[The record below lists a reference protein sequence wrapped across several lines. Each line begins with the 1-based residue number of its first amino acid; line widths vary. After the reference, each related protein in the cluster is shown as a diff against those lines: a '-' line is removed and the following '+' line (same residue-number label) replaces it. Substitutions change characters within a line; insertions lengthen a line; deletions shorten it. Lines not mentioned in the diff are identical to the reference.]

1 MNHAKE
7 AVTKKISRINGF
19 DALRTIAM
27 WLGIVLHGIILYKV
41 APEVNW
47 PKDPAFS
54 TRVYDWLYH
63 FIHSFRM
70 PLFFMVAGFFAH
82 MVINR
87 SGEKYFISQRIKRI
101 GVPFVLGVIL
111 LVPLT
116 LWPFHFYNFHY
127 VQQLPV
133 AAAVKR
139 SSSQMLKWNG
149 LAHLWFLYYL
159 LFFYFGS
166 VIVSKIAGRLNLTS
180 KKDGHLSW
188 LILLAATIV
197 FAGILLIFR
206 IESPAVYTGIKPDLI
221 YIFYYGFFY
230 AAGWLMQPH
239 SKTIHSLGAKSW
251 PLFLVGLLLSFIFLF
266 ERRMSEELIFILA
279 ALQTITLTAGIT
291 GIFIRHF
298 NQPSKTWRYLSDAA
312 YWVYLVHLVIVS
324 SLQVFML
331 STNIPG
337 WMRFPLVFV
346 ITVGLSLLSYHFLV
360 RYTVIGT
367 FLHGRREK
375 EKIMVNQNPAV
386 TL

>member
-1 MNHAKE
+1 MNK
-7 AVTKKISRINGF
+7 TSRINGF

-41 APEVNW
+41 TPEVNW
-47 PKDPAFS
+47 PKDPSFN

-87 SGEKYFISQRIKRI
+87 SGKKYFISQRIKRI
-101 GVPFVLGVIL
+101 GVPFVLGVLI

-116 LWPFHFYNFHY
+116 LWPFHYYNFHH
-127 VQQLPV
+127 VQQFPV
-133 AAAVKR
+133 DAAIKK
-139 SSSQMLKWNG
+139 STSQMLKWNG

-166 VIVSKIAGRLNLTS
+166 VIVSKLALGFIPSSTKREGN
-180 KKDGHLSW
+180 LSW
-188 LILLAATIV
+188 LTLLLGTIV
-197 FAGILLIFR
+197 FVIILLVFR
-206 IESPAVYTGIKPDLI
+206 IESPEVYTGIKPDLI
-221 YIFYYGFFY
+221 YICYYGFFY
-230 AAGWLMQPH
+230 VAGWLMQPH
-239 SKTIHSLGAKSW
+239 PGAIRSLAAKSW
-251 PLFLVGLLLSFIFLF
+251 PLFLFGLFLSCIFLLNARLGK
-266 ERRMSEELIFILA
+266 EVIFILA
-279 ALQTITLTAGIT
+279 AFQTITLTAGIT

-298 NQPSKTWRYLSDAA
+298 NKASKTWRYLSDAA
-312 YWVYLVHLVIVS
+312 YWVYLVHLIIVS

-337 WMRFPLVFV
+337 WLRFPIILVV
-346 ITVGLSLLSYHFLV
+346 TVTLSLLTYHYLV

-375 EKIMVNQNPAV
+375 DKIMVNQNPAV
-386 TL
+386 SL